1 MTKKEYILKLL
12 DVISPNVLPIAWDI
26 RLLIEADEISD
37 ELIDSLV
44 LIFKN
49 AIDTTTNQREKEK
62 LEKWV
67 NILNA
72 LKQREENSKI
82 QDQVDIENLDNLLSQ
97 I

>member
-12 DVISPNVLPIAWDI
+12 DVISPTVLPIAWDI